1 MASKQKHSIEEKVE
15 QWAKEQL
22 KRIKLYAKN
31 EFINAQIEKALK
43 TAPSKKGGKG
53 PNYPDIKCMIPAAEG
68 DIPVMIEVKGT
79 KGVLIKLDEETGLP
93 DNQTKKGEPNFA
105 NISKYAVN
113 GAVHYANAIVRH
125 VAYKEVLAIGVNG
138 YEEETGEIVYE
149 VSPWY
154 LSRQNLFIPKEIG
167 RYSDL
172 SFLLEMYRKE
182 LFKQLAEINLSEA
195 EIEQQK
201 SKLEDDIE
209 RKLKD
214 LNQKMQDELHI
225 VVNQRVQLVT
235 GLIMAG
241 LGVKNDDG
249 TYKVRPL
256 HEDDLRGDTDSE
268 NNDGA
273 VIMRKIKSY
282 LKNKSLPEEKINM
295 IVGILN
301 VVFLNSHLEVP
312 IDGESKLKTLYY
324 DIKADIIPFLT
335 GELHNLDFTGRLFN
349 VLNAWVAVPDG
360 AENDVVLTPRSVTE
374 LMAKLCQVNKDSYVW
389 DFATGSAGFLISAMH
404 QMIADAKANIANPEK
419 RTEKILHIKTEQLL
433 GIEKLADIYLLAV
446 LNMILM
452 KDGSANIIQGDSL
465 TDFKGNYEQGNLKG
479 KPFPADVFLLNP
491 PYSAAGKGFVF
502 VKRALG
508 MMTHKGMA
516 AVLIQENAGSGNG
529 LPYTKDILKQNT
541 LVASIKM
548 PIDLFIGKS
557 SVQTAIYVFKVGIPH
572 TKKSV
577 VKFIDF
583 SNDGYSRMNR
593 RHSSQSVN
601 LRDTGNA
608 HERYAEIVNLVENG
622 KGANNENLKYYRD
635 NYLEDYISLK
645 GNDWTYGQHEKI
657 ETIPTEEDFRKV
669 VKDYLAL
676 RILEVIKN
684 EGGDG
689 LGIKDWT
696 LTEKEHEV
704 LHLFETGKIET
715 KPVVIGDILTGE
727 KGNVDIQN
735 KDINGKGYYFIN
747 SGVQNFG
754 IKGKTNRKAK
764 VFSPN
769 TITIDFFGNAYYRP
783 FHYVMATHNHV
794 FSMSG
799 DVIKNENVGLYISAS
814 MSYLSK
820 IYSFNNMGTWPIYKK
835 SLIYLPTTSNG
846 RIDYVLMD
854 TCIRAIKKQCVAAIL
869 KAITQE
875 PNANEKQLEQQLI
888 DDSGN
893 ESQSSGENAELL
905 LAAEPFER
913 YKWEG
918 FDQSIIDFFG
928 NDQTILI
935 GCYKDMQYLDWI
947 QSHNIYNIRL
957 GKAKGSM
964 ETSRELFDSTSLL
977 LLYELGK
984 PNKLSAYKIVGH
996 KEMSKEELIKL
1007 DYPNKKTRKSY
1018 MAFSITSLDMDLTF
1032 LVEHHLIERLI
1043 ELNADNAKG
1052 TPVFIEP

>member
-22 KRIKLYAKN
+22 KDIKLFAKN
-31 EFINAQIEKALK
+31 EFINTKIEKALK

-79 KGVLIKLDEETGLP
+79 KNALIKFDEEIGLP
-93 DNQTKKGEPNFA
+93 DNITKKGDPNFA

-125 VAYKEVLAIGVNG
+125 TTYKEVIAIGVNG

-149 VSPWY
+149 VSAWF
-154 LSRQNLFIPKEIG
+154 LSRQNLFVPKEFG
-167 RYSDL
+167 RYNDL
-172 SFLLEMYRKE
+172 SFLLDMYRQE
-182 LFKQLAEINLSEA
+182 LFKQLAEINLTDA

-214 LNQKMQDELHI
+214 LNQKMEDELHI

-241 LGVKNDDG
+241 LGVKKEDG
-249 TYKVRPL
+249 SFKVRPL
-256 HEDDLRGDTDSE
+256 HEDDLRGDTDIE

-282 LKNKSLPEEKINM
+282 LKHKSLPEEKIDM

-312 IDGESKLKTLYY
+312 VNGESRLKTLYY

-404 QMIADAKANIANPEK
+404 QMIADAKVKIVNPEE
-419 RTEKILHIKTEQLL
+419 RTKKILHIKTEQLL

-465 TDFKGNYEQGNLKG
+465 TDFKGTYEQGKLKG

-508 MMTHKGMA
+508 MMSHKGMA

-529 LPYTKDILKQNT
+529 LPYTKDILKNNT

-548 PIDLFIGKS
+548 PTDLFIGKS
-557 SVQTAIYVFKVGIPH
+557 SVQTAIYVFEVGTPH
-572 TKKSV
+572 NRKSV

-593 RHSSQSVN
+593 KHSSQSVN
-601 LRDTGNA
+601 LRDTGDA
-608 HERYAEIVNLVENG
+608 RGRYAEVVNLVKYG
-622 KGANNENLKYYRD
+622 LGVNNENLRYYRD
-635 NYLEDYISLK
+635 SYIEDHISLK
-645 GNDWTYGQHEKI
+645 GNDWTYGQHKKI
-657 ETIPTEEDFRKV
+657 ETIPTEDDFRKV
-669 VKDYLAL
+669 VKNYLAW
-676 RILEVIKN
+676 RVSEVIKQ
-684 EGGDG
+684 EGGNG
-689 LGIKDWT
+689 LGK
-696 LTEKEHEV
+696 
-704 LHLFETGKIET
+704 
-715 KPVVIGDILTGE
+715 
-727 KGNVDIQN
+727 
-735 KDINGKGYYFIN
+735 
-747 SGVQNFG
+747 
-754 IKGKTNRKAK
+754 
-764 VFSPN
+764 
-769 TITIDFFGNAYYRP
+769 
-783 FHYVMATHNHV
+783 
-794 FSMSG
+794 
-799 DVIKNENVGLYISAS
+799 
-814 MSYLSK
+814 
-820 IYSFNNMGTWPIYKK
+820 
-835 SLIYLPTTSNG
+835 
-846 RIDYVLMD
+846 
-854 TCIRAIKKQCVAAIL
+854 
-869 KAITQE
+869 
-875 PNANEKQLEQQLI
+875 
-888 DDSGN
+888 
-893 ESQSSGENAELL
+893 
-905 LAAEPFER
+905 
-913 YKWEG
+913 
-918 FDQSIIDFFG
+918 
-928 NDQTILI
+928 
-935 GCYKDMQYLDWI
+935 
-947 QSHNIYNIRL
+947 
-957 GKAKGSM
+957 
-964 ETSRELFDSTSLL
+964 
-977 LLYELGK
+977 
-984 PNKLSAYKIVGH
+984 
-996 KEMSKEELIKL
+996 
-1007 DYPNKKTRKSY
+1007 
-1018 MAFSITSLDMDLTF
+1018 
-1032 LVEHHLIERLI
+1032 
-1043 ELNADNAKG
+1043 
-1052 TPVFIEP
+1052 